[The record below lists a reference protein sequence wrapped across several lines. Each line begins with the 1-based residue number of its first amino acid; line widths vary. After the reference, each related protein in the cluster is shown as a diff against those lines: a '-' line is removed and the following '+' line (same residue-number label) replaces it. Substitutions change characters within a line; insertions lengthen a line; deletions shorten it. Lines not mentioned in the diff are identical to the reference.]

1 MDTFLPREIYLIIGI
16 LIFAFLIF
24 LLFFTDNS
32 KKEEERNQKGLN
44 KPNNELGKENS
55 INLNLAITYSEMNQI
70 DKAKELLNKIKLDQL
85 EEEEKNTYQ
94 IISQKLK

>member
-32 KKEEERNQKGLN
+32 KKEVERTQKELN
-44 KPNNELGKENS
+44 KFNNELGKENS

-94 IISQKLK
+94 TISQKLK

>member
-24 LLFFTDNS
+24 LLFFNDNS
-32 KKEEERNQKGLN
+32 KKGEERNQKEF
-44 KPNNELGKENS
+44 KKTTNELGKENS

-70 DKAKELLNKIKLDQL
+70 DKAKELLNKIKLDKL

-94 IISQKLK
+94 TISQKLK